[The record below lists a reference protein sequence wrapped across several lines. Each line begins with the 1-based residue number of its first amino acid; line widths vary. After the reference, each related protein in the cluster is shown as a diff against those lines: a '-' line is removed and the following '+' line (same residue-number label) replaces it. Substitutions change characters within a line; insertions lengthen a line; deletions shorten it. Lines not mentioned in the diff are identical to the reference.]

1 MRPRQLFVNL
11 GHHHVHAA
19 VQEPRHARGHDGADD
34 GSGDG
39 LASTTV
45 RAPGPRD
52 VAEQAPGERSRRIR
66 KRELAHGARGDVG
79 GERAQRERD
88 AQEVPRGAVNA
99 RAFVGAEQVGQ
110 ERHGI
115 AVAHGAGEPRPLQ
128 EPARDGEWRERDGD
142 VNGAPPAQ
150 GSRRAVRL
158 EYPDSQE
165 AGARVPPGAEQ
176 IRRPDASRTARLRA
190 AVARRR
196 IHPPA
201 PLRGAGV
208 DALALVAPCIGL
220 RRRGRERAGRAP
232 RRRCDVVHLA
242 DETKALPRRVRG
254 HAPSL
259 PRHRQ
264 KRAEAVLLVVAS
276 SSGRFGLARGVL
288 GVDEL
293 RNDGLVFGNSPS
305 HTRVLLAPTRYFMTV
320 WREESNSRRT
330 PRPRTTPALATAQPH
345 QKP

>member
-1 MRPRQLFVNL
+1 M
-11 GHHHVHAA
+11 
-19 VQEPRHARGHDGADD
+19 
-34 GSGDG
+34 
-39 LASTTV
+39 
-45 RAPGPRD
+45 
-52 VAEQAPGERSRRIR
+52 
-66 KRELAHGARGDVG
+66 
-79 GERAQRERD
+79 
-88 AQEVPRGAVNA
+88 NA

-190 AVARRR
+190 TVARRR
-196 IHPPA
+196 IQPPS

-220 RRRGRERAGRAP
+220 RRRGRERAGRRLVGDAMSSTSP
-232 RRRCDVVHLA
+232 MRRRPFPDACGVTRLVA
-242 DETKALPRRVRG
+242 AALSIARRGSSRC
-254 HAPSL
+254 
-259 PRHRQ
+259 
-264 KRAEAVLLVVAS
+264 LLRP
-276 SSGRFGLARGVL
+276 GGLVWRE
-288 GVDEL
+288 VDEL
-293 RNDGLVFGNSPS
+293 RNDGLVFGDSRGGR
-305 HTRVLLAPTRYFMTV
+305 HTHAGVFGANRYFMTV